1 MRLLFTGF
9 QGQDNGKTYDNVER
23 HRDTSDEPTRI
34 AQGRREGL
42 IGKVVLKIK
51 DVEIFSRQLPDS
63 AHQSHGPDRAERQE
77 HQHELRNK
85 IYLTPYDPASA
96 QCAAIQTVVHN
107 R

>member
-9 QGQDNGKTYDNVER
+9 QGQDDGETHDNVER

-63 AHQSHGPDRAERQE
+63 AHQPHGPDRAEGQE
-77 HQHELRNK
+77 YQDKLGDEINLA
-85 IYLTPYDPASA
+85 PYDPAPA
-96 QCAAIQTVVHN
+96 QCAVIQNVV
-107 R
+107 